1 MVLCSHSCQWD
12 ALMFLHGILGPS
24 TLFFCSCEF
33 FCTWRGLSHPDLPWI
48 DAFRFWPTVGR
59 NRMPSRW
66 HWSAGKKNP
75 EWCRM
80 SVPSLNSVHVL
91 CGFTFSYPAMNFWF
105 CVVTAVSEMLW
116 CFCTASW
123 DAAHCSFAAVSS
135 SAHDEASVTQTCR
148 ESMRFDFD
156 PPWEE
161 IECQADDIGA
171 LAKKSG
177 VMPHVSA

>member
-1 MVLCSHSCQWD
+1 MRCFDVSAQHLGTQHIVLLQLWV
-12 ALMFLHGILGPS
+12 LLHMTRPQSPRPAVNRCVSILTHRGKKS
-24 TLFFCSCEF
+24 NAKQMTLE
-33 FCTWRGLSHPDLPWI
+33 
-48 DAFRFWPTVGR
+48 
-59 NRMPSRW
+59 RW
-66 HWSAGKKNP
+66 QKNP

-123 DAAHCSFAAVSS
+123 DPAHCSFAAVSS

-148 ESMRFDFD
+148 ESMRFDLTHRGKKSNAKQMTLER
-156 PPWEE
+156 W
-161 IECQADDIGA
+161 Q
-171 LAKKSG
+171 KKSG